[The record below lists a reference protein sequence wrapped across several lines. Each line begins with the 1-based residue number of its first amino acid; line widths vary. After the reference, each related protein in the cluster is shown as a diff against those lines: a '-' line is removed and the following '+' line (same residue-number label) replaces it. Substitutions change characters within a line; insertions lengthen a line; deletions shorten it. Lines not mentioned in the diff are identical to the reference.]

1 MARECL
7 RVRPASETKS
17 VKPIVNVGYV
27 VFWGVKVVGREE
39 KGGRRKETKWEED
52 RGVKVFFFRLNWA
65 PVSHVTRV
73 VTELGPV
80 AAELPP
86 LGSH

>member
-1 MARECL
+1 MWDMWFLGGE
-7 RVRPASETKS
+7 
-17 VKPIVNVGYV
+17 
-27 VFWGVKVVGREE
+27 VVGMKE
-39 KGGRRKETKWEED
+39 KGGKEENKVGGD

-86 LGSH
+86 RVSH